1 MTYRKIY
8 PNIFLLTN
16 CPNIFLF
23 SKLSRILAWQCNQ
36 NNTGFPVDECDSDK
50 TNIDQKVID
59 GNRVFKSLRCNNL
72 NKLSFAHLNI
82 SSIRNK
88 FELLSEQVRSKVDVL
103 MVPETKV
110 DDGFLIGNFIIQGF
124 SPPYR
129 LDHNSNGGRIILFI
143 REDIPSNLLAT
154 NKESI
159 GSLYGELNLR
169 NE

>member
-1 MTYRKIY
+1 M
-8 PNIFLLTN
+8 
-16 CPNIFLF
+16 
-23 SKLSRILAWQCNQ
+23 
-36 NNTGFPVDECDSDK
+36 
-50 TNIDQKVID
+50 
-59 GNRVFKSLRCNNL
+59 
-72 NKLSFAHLNI
+72 SFAHLNI

-110 DDGFLIGNFIIQGF
+110 DDGFLIGIFIIQGF

-154 NKESI
+154 DKESI